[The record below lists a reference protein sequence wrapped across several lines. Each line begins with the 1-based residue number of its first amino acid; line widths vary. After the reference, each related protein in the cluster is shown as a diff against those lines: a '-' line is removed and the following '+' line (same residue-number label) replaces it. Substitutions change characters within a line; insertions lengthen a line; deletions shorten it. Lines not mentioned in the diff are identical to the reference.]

1 MLTVADIMTFCPV
14 TVGRDTPLGEIIGI
28 MKSHA
33 CRQLPVVDEGRLI
46 GIITDRDVR
55 LAMNSP
61 LTMRERAQDQALLTG
76 VTAEACMTA
85 NPMTIKSSAPA
96 TLAASLMKRY
106 KFGALPVVD
115 DGSLV
120 GIVATSDI
128 LSSYIKL
135 LGGEDEDGK

>member
-1 MLTVADIMTFCPV
+1 MLTVADIMTSSPI
-14 TVGRDTPLGEIIGI
+14 TVGRNTPLGEIIGM
-28 MKSHA
+28 MKSYA

-61 LTMRERAQDQALLTG
+61 LTMREHAQDQALLSS

-85 NPMTIKSSAPA
+85 NPMTIESTAPA
-96 TLAASLMKRY
+96 THAANLMNMY

-115 DGSLV
+115 DGKLV
-120 GIVATSDI
+120 GIVATADI

-135 LGGEDEDGK
+135 LGEKEQA

>member
-1 MLTVADIMTFCPV
+1 MTTCPV
-14 TVGRDTPLGEIIGI
+14 TVGRDTSLGEIIGI

-33 CRQLPVVDEGRLI
+33 CRQLPVVEDGRLI

-55 LAMNSP
+55 LVMNSP
-61 LTMRERAQDQALLTG
+61 LTMREHAQDQALLNS

-85 NPMTIKSSAPA
+85 NPMTIESAAPA
-96 TLAASLMKRY
+96 TLAANLMKTY

-115 DGSLV
+115 EGALV

-128 LSSYIKL
+128 LDSYIGL
-135 LGGEDEDGK
+135 LGEEKE